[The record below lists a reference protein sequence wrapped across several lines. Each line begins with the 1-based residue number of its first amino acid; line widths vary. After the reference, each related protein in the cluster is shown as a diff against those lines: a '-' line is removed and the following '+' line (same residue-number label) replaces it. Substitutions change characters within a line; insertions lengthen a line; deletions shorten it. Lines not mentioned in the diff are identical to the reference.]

1 MPELD
6 DAVKLLSSPTTWC
19 DGAARLAALGDASA
33 IVPLTAAMRAG
44 HEASTLCLVEAIE
57 SLGGASAASKLAQST
72 DPDHRRASLD
82 VLLYLGT
89 DDHLPVIE
97 SLAADPL
104 PSIRQQSLKVVHQL
118 KRTPAWR
125 QTMFRLLAS
134 DDVATRAAIVD
145 SLALDVRGDIT
156 TALRDRLAIETDP
169 AVKAKIE
176 AALTKAK

>member
-1 MPELD
+1 MPEHD

-19 DGAARLAALGDASA
+19 DGAARLARLGDADA

-57 SLGGASAASKLAQST
+57 SLGGATAAATLSHSPE
-72 DPDHRRASLD
+72 PDHRRAALD
-82 VLLYLGT
+82 VLLYLGN
-89 DDHLPVIE
+89 DDHLPIIE
-97 SLAADPL
+97 TLAADPL
-104 PSIRQQSLKVVHQL
+104 PSIRQQALKVVHQL

-125 QTMFRLLAS
+125 QTMFRLLS
-134 DDVATRAAIVD
+134 SPDVATRSAIVD

-156 TALRDRLAIETDP
+156 VALRARLAIETDP
-169 AVKAKIE
+169 GVKAKLE